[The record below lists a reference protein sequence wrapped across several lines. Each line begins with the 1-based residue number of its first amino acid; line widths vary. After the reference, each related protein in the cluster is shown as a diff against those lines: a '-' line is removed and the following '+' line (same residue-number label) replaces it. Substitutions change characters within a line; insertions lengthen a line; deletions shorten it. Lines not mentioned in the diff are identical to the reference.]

1 MNTFYFSG
9 SICRKQ
15 FLTDQYLS
23 FWIVCITL
31 VLKLNKPPHT
41 FVRSINNTCRNFLYS
56 MYCMESMDVALS
68 SDFLFLF
75 LKSTTIVTFCSPGHA
90 YFKAATI
97 ALGWKEHW
105 EKSCSFFCVYNKI
118 TYSVCAYNYCTSC
131 SLYYLK

>member
-1 MNTFYFSG
+1 
-9 SICRKQ
+9 
-15 FLTDQYLS
+15 
-23 FWIVCITL
+23 
-31 VLKLNKPPHT
+31 
-41 FVRSINNTCRNFLYS
+41 

-105 EKSCSFFCVYNKI
+105 EKSCSFFVFIIKLLIQSVRTI
-118 TYSVCAYNYCTSC
+118 TVLRVYCTI
-131 SLYYLK
+131 